1 MVNDLISDKAKEFL
15 KDKDFANKIES
26 IKKEF
31 SLYLPIENYL
41 LDVIFDPED
50 GSKVFS
56 ITALTKIE
64 LTRALD
70 ILECFCQDNEM
81 NFNIILDVSILEC

>member
-1 MVNDLISDKAKEFL
+1 MKDLITNEAVLMLKNDELNEKVKKIKET
-15 KDKDFANKIES
+15 
-26 IKKEF
+26 F
-31 SLYLPIENYL
+31 SLYLPIESYL

-50 GSKVFS
+50 GSKVFN

-70 ILECFCQDNEM
+70 ILECFCQDNEIDS
-81 NFNIILDVSILEC
+81 NIILDVSILEC